1 MAVQGQHVVSKNA
14 SQNHTVLLSA
24 WEHKTGERKRPTF
37 QIDQIQ
43 TIIKEWGRTKQ
54 EKAFPWEG
62 GFMAQG
68 ECLLSRSLI
77 CTSCHFRGRGFKTG
91 ARTPIFQW
99 TALKLRASSQESR
112 QSCVSRSGTRVQL
125 VPSGHTSP
133 WTTEACLALRS
144 CPGLL
149 LESRTPLSLSL
160 SLCWILLPPR
170 CPGVILE
177 NISEPGEQSNSLPNI
192 LPLSSD
198 PQPKI
203 QTFIQKELL
212 WRTRQTPTRP
222 ILPQSSLGS
231 PSQWPADHLMWTAV
245 CLDPQ
250 FDSGIKTPSSSHDGS
265 SKNQLSCGR
274 PHLDDQVLWTH
285 WGGGH
290 PDECLLG
297 GGVRKGNLWL
307 SRSHWRCI
315 RAPVWATLTK
325 VWLTM
330 GQSASLLSPKPTLY
344 SGHSS
349 SFSRPE
355 SGRDSAPP
363 RETPSRP
370 QLEDP
375 TLGLSE
381 DHQRDLPSFPYPMF
395 TPLTCW
401 HWPLSPHYQLTPKE
415 PVG

>member
-160 SLCWILLPPR
+160 SLSVESCCPQDVLGWSWRTYQSQESSPILYPTFCLYLLTHNPKYKHSSKKSSSGGLDKPQLG
-170 CPGVILE
+170 P
-177 NISEPGEQSNSLPNI
+177 SSPN
-192 LPLSSD
+192 LPLAALHSD
-198 PQPKI
+198 QLTTSCEQRSAWIPNLTQ
-203 QTFIQKELL
+203 
-212 WRTRQTPTRP
+212 
-222 ILPQSSLGS
+222 GS
-231 PSQWPADHLMWTAV
+231 KHLQVHMTALARISFPAADHTWMIKSCGLTGEVAIRMSACWGAGLGKEICDSPGLTDVASEHQSEQPWRRSGWQWARV
-245 CLDPQ
+245 QVFCHPNPLYTLDTPHPSL
-250 FDSGIKTPSSSHDGS
+250 DLRVAGTVLLLERPPPDLSLKTP
-265 SKNQLSCGR
+265 
-274 PHLDDQVLWTH
+274 PWV
-285 WGGGH
+285 
-290 PDECLLG
+290 
-297 GGVRKGNLWL
+297 
-307 SRSHWRCI
+307 
-315 RAPVWATLTK
+315 
-325 VWLTM
+325 
-330 GQSASLLSPKPTLY
+330 SLRIT
-344 SGHSS
+344 
-349 SFSRPE
+349 
-355 SGRDSAPP
+355 
-363 RETPSRP
+363 RETF
-370 QLEDP
+370 
-375 TLGLSE
+375 
-381 DHQRDLPSFPYPMF
+381 LPF
-395 TPLTCW
+395 LTQC
-401 HWPLSPHYQLTPKE
+401 SPH
-415 PVG
+415 

>member
-1 MAVQGQHVVSKNA
+1 MCEQIWDKSAVGSLRSHIPL
-14 SQNHTVLLSA
+14 NHWSLL
-24 WEHKTGERKRPTF
+24 
-37 QIDQIQ
+37 
-43 TIIKEWGRTKQ
+43 
-54 EKAFPWEG
+54 
-62 GFMAQG
+62 
-68 ECLLSRSLI
+68 
-77 CTSCHFRGRGFKTG
+77 G
-91 ARTPIFQW
+91 AEIM
-99 TALKLRASSQESR
+99 
-112 QSCVSRSGTRVQL
+112 
-125 VPSGHTSP
+125 P
-133 WTTEACLALRS
+133 WTLAWIQNS
-144 CPGLL
+144 
-149 LESRTPLSLSL
+149 TFSLSL
-160 SLCWILLPPR
+160 SVESCCPQDVLGWSWRTYQSQESSPILYPTFCLYLLTHNPKYKHSSKKSSSGGLDKPQLG
-170 CPGVILE
+170 P
-177 NISEPGEQSNSLPNI
+177 SSPN
-192 LPLSSD
+192 LPLAALHSD
-198 PQPKI
+198 QLTTSCEQRSAWIPNLTQRSKHLQP
-203 QTFIQKELL
+203 
-212 WRTRQTPTRP
+212 
-222 ILPQSSLGS
+222 
-231 PSQWPADHLMWTAV
+231 
-245 CLDPQ
+245 
-250 FDSGIKTPSSSHDGS
+250 SSHDGS